1 MLKRLFW
8 LALIAAGGLI
18 VWLWRQRQEDFA
30 SMTPQFA
37 PPMPFPPPSSAKPA
51 GSSPASEPAAP
62 SAEASADTQV
72 TVSAPVEATDEPQP
86 SPVPPAEAA
95 YEAAIAA
102 ATAPEAA
109 ATSADEP
116 AAAAP
121 VVEHATETSDLGD
134 VVGYC
139 VRCKTKRP
147 ISGAHEETTESG
159 RRAARGT
166 CPVCGANMFTFL
178 KDEPD

>member
-8 LALIAAGGLI
+8 PALIAAGVLI
-18 VWLWRQRQEDFA
+18 AWLWRQRQEDFA

-37 PPMPFPPPSSAKPA
+37 PPMPFPPPSSAKLA
-51 GSSPASEPAAP
+51 DSSPAAAPAAP
-62 SAEASADTQV
+62 PAESTADTQA
-72 TVSAPVEATDEPQP
+72 TASAPVEAMDEPQQP
-86 SPVPPAEAA
+86 PAPPAEAA
-95 YEAAIAA
+95 YEAPSAA
-102 ATAPEAA
+102 ATAAEAA
-109 ATSADEP
+109 ATSAEEP

-121 VVEHATETSDLGD
+121 AAEQATETSDLGE

-159 RRAARGT
+159 RRAARGI
-166 CPVCGANMFTFL
+166 CSVCGANMFTFL